1 MVNTE
6 SNLFHSIENIDSSVS
21 PLDSLR
27 QWLYTINVSLKNED
41 NILFSKII
49 YNVLWGNHGSKR
61 VKKMLMDINNSFNR
75 NYVLLIREAIKKHEL
90 PSNVDAE
97 KAANFLCS
105 VITGYII
112 RYVDGSQDDII
123 HYNKQIVDLI
133 LDQIPKF
140 VF

>member
-1 MVNTE
+1 
-6 SNLFHSIENIDSSVS
+6 
-21 PLDSLR
+21 
-27 QWLYTINVSLKNED
+27 
-41 NILFSKII
+41 
-49 YNVLWGNHGSKR
+49 
-61 VKKMLMDINNSFNR
+61 MDINNSFNR